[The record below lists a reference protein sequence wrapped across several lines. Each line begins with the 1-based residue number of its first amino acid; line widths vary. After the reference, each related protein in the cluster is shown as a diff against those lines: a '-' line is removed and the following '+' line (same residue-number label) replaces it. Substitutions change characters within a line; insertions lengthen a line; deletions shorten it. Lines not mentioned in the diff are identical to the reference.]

1 MYKSGGDERP
11 QMAFWPGRKI
21 RPAKG
26 VGAWT
31 NGLFYV
37 NIMEANKVARGPIA
51 AGL

>member
-1 MYKSGGDERP
+1 MK
-11 QMAFWPGRKI
+11 A
-21 RPAKG
+21 AKG